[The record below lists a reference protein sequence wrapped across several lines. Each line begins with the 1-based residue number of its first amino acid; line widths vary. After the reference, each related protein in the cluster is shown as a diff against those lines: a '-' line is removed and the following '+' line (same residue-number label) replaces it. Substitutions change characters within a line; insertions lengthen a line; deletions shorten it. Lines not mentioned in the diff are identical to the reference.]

1 MVSNSIAMNLGI
13 DEQETPAPRE
23 PEAGA
28 TPSPEVVAAAV
39 AMFYRQAQ
47 LAAIGNLVG
56 AAVVAVGLWRALPAS
71 WLVAWLVA
79 LGLSVLTRIGVV
91 LAYRRASSARA
102 TAMANTKVWRDR
114 LGAGTLLTGG
124 LWGLAGYVFW
134 NPEFPIHQQLTLSLT
149 LVGVAATGS
158 STLASQGRMASMF
171 ILTVMAPPV
180 VRAFTVGAEGYWII
194 GVVAL
199 LFTGILLRAARHHHE
214 ALMESLRL
222 RFDNAAMLK
231 NLRESEG
238 RFKAL
243 TEASPTAIAIIQD
256 KRYVYANPA
265 AIRLTGYRLE
275 ELRDVP
281 FWQLMHPD
289 HRESSQQRH
298 DARLA
303 GDTLPDRFEV
313 PLIAKSGETK
323 WLEFSAASLMV
334 DGRPATVA
342 SAIDIT
348 ERRHGEELLRRARD
362 DAEAATRAKSS
373 FLANMSHEIRTPLN
387 GIIGM
392 TELLELSGL
401 GSEQRDQLTTI
412 RASGDALLVLIND
425 ILDFSKIEAG
435 KLELEDRDFALRD
448 EIDSTLA
455 LYRPLAERK
464 GLSLDGC
471 LAADL
476 PEAVKGDSTRLRQIL
491 SNLLSNA
498 IKFTHAG
505 GITVNVSRGQAPAD
519 PSRYVFEVRD
529 TGIGIPPDRLGR
541 MFKAFSQADSSTT
554 REYGGTGLGLA
565 ICARLCQA
573 MAGAIEVESRDG
585 GGSTFRFHVQL
596 KPGIKPA
603 GKPAAALDAH
613 AAPGHARVLVVD
625 DIAINRKLAVG
636 MLAKLGIGADVAEN
650 GQQAVD
656 RMRVG
661 DYDVVLMDM
670 QMPMMDG
677 IEATRR
683 IRQLDLSVQ
692 PSIIALTANAF
703 DSDREICL
711 EAGMD
716 DFIPKPFGIEE
727 LRRKLAS
734 FRRPA

>member
-1 MVSNSIAMNLGI
+1 MNLGI
-13 DEQETPAPRE
+13 DEQETPAPRK

-348 ERRHGEELLRRARD
+348 ERRHAEELLRRARD

-541 MFKAFSQADSSTT
+541 MFKAFSHAYSSTT
-554 REYGGTGLGLA
+554 
-565 ICARLCQA
+565 
-573 MAGAIEVESRDG
+573 
-585 GGSTFRFHVQL
+585 H
-596 KPGIKPA
+596 
-603 GKPAAALDAH
+603 
-613 AAPGHARVLVVD
+613 
-625 DIAINRKLAVG
+625 
-636 MLAKLGIGADVAEN
+636 
-650 GQQAVD
+650 
-656 RMRVG
+656 
-661 DYDVVLMDM
+661 
-670 QMPMMDG
+670 
-677 IEATRR
+677 
-683 IRQLDLSVQ
+683 
-692 PSIIALTANAF
+692 
-703 DSDREICL
+703 
-711 EAGMD
+711 
-716 DFIPKPFGIEE
+716 
-727 LRRKLAS
+727 
-734 FRRPA
+734 